1 MVLDGNDIKILAVLQ
16 SNGRLSFRQAAE
28 KVKISV
34 PTVSHKVGVLEKLG
48 IIKGYAAQLDPERLG
63 EMSAVVIIKARP
75 SELSAVGERFLED
88 EAVRQMFYLSSGR
101 LMLICTFP
109 EAHLINGFASLLSE
123 IPEVME
129 YEIAN
134 VIGVSKEE
142 PRAIVVPGINACCAA
157 SSADARCGKSLFAS
171 EREGRTTIS
180 APPPA
185 STRSFPTMS
194 STMPEGR
201 VILFCQRREATPFSA
216 GWGPRPRCR

>member
-142 PRAIVVPGINACCAA
+142 PRAIVVPGINALLCCEQ
-157 SSADARCGKSLFAS
+157 CGRQMREEPLRI
-171 EREGRTTIS
+171 REGGEDHYLCS
-180 APPPA
+180 
-185 STRSFPTMS
+185 PTCVNAFVS
-194 STMPEGR
+194 DNE
-201 VILFCQRREATPFSA
+201 LDNA
-216 GWGPRPRCR
+216 